1 MAIKSDASYNSLET
15 FYTKL
20 NKNILIWFDA
30 FSFDKKLKVEKKTEI
45 WITRIIKVLF
55 GVQSLW
61 ISCEFII
68 RSLWISFHIFL
79 SEQWSYIKIR
89 MGIISLNGHSM
100 SLNLKFLLI
109 KYQWAAWSSSS
120 SPSLTESS
128 TNTHVDNKELSHDW
142 HFSIA
147 WWTSVE
153 ILSRINF
160 CIPWIYYTNNNCILF
175 FVCKI

>member
-1 MAIKSDASYNSLET
+1 M
-15 FYTKL
+15 
-20 NKNILIWFDA
+20 IWCF
-30 FSFDKKLKVEKKTEI
+30 FFDKKLKVKRNKNLNNTNY
-45 WITRIIKVLF
+45 K
-55 GVQSLW
+55 SLVW
-61 ISCEFII
+61 CAVWFSCEFII

-128 TNTHVDNKELSHDW
+128 TNTHVDNKELSYDW
-142 HFSIA
+142 HFSTA

-160 CIPWIYYTNNNCILF
+160 CMSWIYLH
-175 FVCKI
+175 KQQH